1 VRAVHAILAT
11 CPPATTR
18 LSKSPVVT
26 HKTLQDSG
34 NCPVTGQPLKLE
46 ELVPLQ
52 TNAGVKVRTTTTA
65 SLPGL
70 LSSFQVFPACTRDPT
85 RTRAPHRPPPARSD
99 ESMFARV
106 SVSHAVPCAGRME
119 CDGARVL

>member
-1 VRAVHAILAT
+1 MRAVHAILAT

-70 LSSFQVFPACTRDPT
+70 LSSFQVLPARMHTGP
-85 RTRAPHRPPPARSD
+85 RTRARTKSAPPR
-99 ESMFARV
+99 
-106 SVSHAVPCAGRME
+106 AV
-119 CDGARVL
+119 